1 VISVLFP
8 YRGDDG
14 PRDRLFGYVLNWW
27 QAFFPEAEICVGRNF
42 DQPFNRGAARNDAFN
57 QSTGSVLIIAD
68 ADTIPTVHG
77 VKAGIADVVA
87 EKVWCIP
94 YAEERYYNLNE
105 EMTEVLLK
113 NTVHF
118 DRMEPT
124 EAEYDH
130 KITSWAGCL
139 ILPREAWETVGGYDE
154 RFKGWGGEDNA
165 FQLSLDVLWGPHRR
179 QDSYCCHLWHPV
191 LKENSFENP
200 HWPFNRSLMRQYQQ
214 AKNEEAMRAVRQG

>member
-1 VISVLFP
+1 MISVLFP

-42 DQPFNRGAARNDAFN
+42 DHPFNRGAARNDAYS
-57 QSTGSVLIIAD
+57 QSSGSVIIVAD
-68 ADTIPTVHG
+68 ADTIPTAQG

-94 YAEERYYNLNE
+94 YAEERYYN
-105 EMTEVLLK
+105 MTELATTAMLK
-113 NTVHF
+113 
-118 DRMEPT
+118 EPVDHPWP
-124 EAEYDH
+124 EPVQGNYDH

-154 RFKGWGGEDNA
+154 RFKGWGYEDNA
-165 FQLSLDVLWGPHRR
+165 FRLKLDKMWGPHRR
-179 QDSYCCHLWHPV
+179 QDSFCCHLWHPV
-191 LKENSFENP
+191 SKENSFENP
-200 HWPFNRSLMRQYQQ
+200 HIGFNRSLYREYQRG
-214 AKNEEAMRAVRQG
+214 NFS